1 MKSFTIRFAEQ
12 IAANEQFSR
21 SVTERLETTVAQLTK
36 FRSDMAI
43 RLETSNKEIV
53 KVGGEIRAVEKQQIA
68 FVASIST
75 IVEVITAVSACQ
87 LSF

>member
-1 MKSFTIRFAEQ
+1 MKSFTLRFAEQ

>member
-21 SVTERLETTVAQLTK
+21 SVTVRLETTVAQLTK

-75 IVEVITAVSACQ
+75 IVEVVTAVSACQ

>member
-1 MKSFTIRFAEQ
+1 MKSFTIRSAEQ

-75 IVEVITAVSACQ
+75 IVEVVTAVSACQ

>member
-75 IVEVITAVSACQ
+75 IVEVVTAVSACQ

>member
-68 FVASIST
+68 FVTTIST
-75 IVEVITAVSACQ
+75 IVEVVTAVSACQ